1 MMGLAWW
8 WLTLLIIL
16 AVLAVAG
23 LGWWL
28 AGRDKAAKD
37 AVLVAHTRRLTRLPA
52 YRAALARQQF
62 RLLGVGAII
71 GLTVIPLAVAAGR
84 PGTTETIDP
93 QKSNRDIMLCLDV
106 SGSMY
111 RTDKAVLE
119 DFAEIVKNFRGERIG
134 LVLWNNQAVTA
145 FPLTDDYELVEE
157 QLTGYAEGFSIF
169 SGGEYDPTS
178 GTFNE
183 RIPASSLA
191 GDGLASCVNNF
202 DHVGQERPR
211 ALILGTDNDVR
222 GEGIYTLE
230 ESAALAKE
238 RKIRIYGLNPMPYG
252 SNHQNLSSAT
262 EETGGRTWG
271 LDQAGATEEVT
282 KNIEK
287 LEAARLPDVAPV
299 HVRTDLPTVWM
310 SFGLLGLIVLYPL
323 LWWWRR

>member
-28 AGRDKAAKD
+28 AGRDRAAKD

-62 RLLGVGAII
+62 RLLGIGAII

-84 PGTTETIDP
+84 PGATETIDP

-157 QLTGYAEGFSIF
+157 QLTGYADGFSIF
-169 SGGEYDPTS
+169 SSSEYDPTS

-183 RIPASSLA
+183 RITASSLV
-191 GDGLASCVNNF
+191 GDGLMSCVNNF
-202 DHVGQERPR
+202 DHPDQERPR
-211 ALILGTDNDVR
+211 AMILGTDNDVR
-222 GEGIYTLE
+222 GEGIYTLDE
-230 ESAALAKE
+230 AAAMAKE
-238 RKIRIYGLNPMPYG
+238 RKIRVYGLNPLPYG
-252 SNHQNLSSAT
+252 ANHQNLSSAT

-271 LDQAGATEEVT
+271 LDQPGATEEVT